1 MQRSM
6 MVQEST
12 SCLPICENACAIL
25 GDVDAHFDPLR
36 AREYCGGCTQP
47 QHAAYRCRP
56 LPSGIMRE
64 SCNVLRPDK
73 AKARPKF
80 RPELFAPACPGGHWQ
95 LETNYTMGYCEH
107 WSLGEEGPLDAT
119 QVEQSEHRRAV
130 YSCVEPTLRGVV
142 AGPFYSLPGQFTSFS
157 IELSRIL
164 REGDRL
170 VEYVNNKAPL
180 MTS

>member
-12 SCLPICENACAIL
+12 SCLPIWENACAIL

-64 SCNVLRPDK
+64 SCNVLHPDK

-80 RPELFAPACPGGHWQ
+80 RPEFFAPACPGGHWQ

-107 WSLGEEGPLDAT
+107 WSLGEEGPLD
-119 QVEQSEHRRAV
+119 
-130 YSCVEPTLRGVV
+130 EPTLRGVV